1 MKITAGN
8 HKMRISVRASFAVI
22 LLMYLVAG
30 AALDTADINEK
41 LQALSGYKRGHSRE
55 TLIAVEK
62 LIRQS
67 QGDAEQRKY
76 VEKGLAELLESDVT
90 TECKEFIC
98 GQLWFIGTEDSVPA
112 IAKLLTDEKT
122 VDMACYAIG
131 QNPSAAAGKALRD
144 ALAAGSPTVQVRII
158 NLLGDRKDA
167 QSVEAL
173 GRFVLGGEKE
183 SAVAAVAALG
193 KIGGLR
199 AREVLV
205 QTRGSGREDLR
216 LAATDAYL
224 QCAED
229 LTADSND
236 AEALAIY
243 KELAGKDEAAFVRSA
258 AVQGLADVGGGE
270 AVRLVVA
277 ALRDANR
284 MVRTTARG
292 CVRTMQ
298 GDGVT
303 QLFAAEL
310 TKISPPDQVLLIA
323 ALADRGDPA
332 ALGVLTK
339 AAKSSDLDV
348 RKAALTAVGR
358 LGAASSVQFLIEA
371 AKAAAGSDER
381 RVAIRSLT
389 VLRGPAVDDAII
401 KSMQKAKGS
410 LRAEL
415 IAVLPERNAVTAVGP
430 LLVEAG
436 GDDSAV
442 RRAAFKA
449 LSRLAGEKDLPSLLS
464 LLADT
469 PAGSARK
476 DAERAVVA
484 VARKIADVNDQ
495 ADAVLGA
502 LHGEKRIDVRT
513 SLLRVLGGIGNDKA
527 LDVVRSAL
535 KDADT
540 QVRDAAVRTLAAWP
554 NAAAA
559 EALLGIYRDAQNQV
573 HRLLSLRGLVRVL
586 SVSARK
592 YPVEKALEIYRWAV
606 KSAGSA
612 QEKKLVLSGLSNVA
626 HRQALEMAVASLDDE
641 SVRAEAGSAVVKIA
655 AAIAASDPLAAK
667 AAAQKVL
674 SVKTGESI
682 RKQAEKVIDLIER
695 LQKSDNI
702 K

>member
-22 LLMYLVAG
+22 LLMCLVAG
-30 AALDTADINEK
+30 AALDTADIDEK
-41 LQALSGYKRGHSRE
+41 LKALSGYKRGHSRE

-67 QGDAEQRKY
+67 QGDAEQRKCI
-76 VEKGLAELLESDVT
+76 EKGLAKLLESDVT

-98 GQLWFIGTEDSVPA
+98 GQLWFIGTEDSVPTV
-112 IAKLLTDEKT
+112 AKLLTDEKT

-144 ALAAGSPTVQVRII
+144 ALATGSPAVRIRII
-158 NLLGDRKDA
+158 NLLGDRKDLK
-167 QSVEAL
+167 SVAAL
-173 GRFVLGGEKE
+173 GKIVLGGERE
-183 SAVAAVAALG
+183 AAEAAVAALG

-205 QTRGSGREDLR
+205 QARGSGREDLR

-270 AVRLVVA
+270 AARLVVA

-298 GDGVT
+298 GEGVT

-310 TKISPPDQVLLIA
+310 PESSSPDQVLLIT
-323 ALADRGDPA
+323 ALADRGDSA
-332 ALGVLTK
+332 ALGAIAK

-358 LGAASSVQFLIEA
+358 LGAASSVEFLIEA
-371 AKAAAGSDER
+371 AKAAVGSDER
-381 RVAIRSLT
+381 KVAIRSLA

-401 KSMQKAKGS
+401 KSMQKAKAP

-469 PAGSARK
+469 SAGSARK

-495 ADAVLGA
+495 ADAVLAA

-527 LDVVRSAL
+527 LDVV
-535 KDADT
+535 
-540 QVRDAAVRTLAAWP
+540 
-554 NAAAA
+554 
-559 EALLGIYRDAQNQV
+559 
-573 HRLLSLRGLVRVL
+573 
-586 SVSARK
+586 
-592 YPVEKALEIYRWAV
+592 
-606 KSAGSA
+606 
-612 QEKKLVLSGLSNVA
+612 
-626 HRQALEMAVASLDDE
+626 
-641 SVRAEAGSAVVKIA
+641 
-655 AAIAASDPLAAK
+655 
-667 AAAQKVL
+667 
-674 SVKTGESI
+674 
-682 RKQAEKVIDLIER
+682 
-695 LQKSDNI
+695 
-702 K
+702 

>member
-229 LTADSND
+229 LTADGKD

-592 YPVEKALEIYRWAV
+592 YPVEKALEIYRWAM
-606 KSAGSA
+606 KLAGSA